1 MPSRSSRSPRMSVGK
16 RTKPAEAGLA
26 GAGRRGRR
34 RALGGGWLGRQAP
47 EVFGQRTGRGCTRR
61 GPGRSTGQ
69 EERCTD
75 TPSSAVWPRG
85 GDAED
90 RGGWGP
96 RLLQQRPGG
105 ACGGTRGSTE
115 SEAGSDALTAQM
127 WGRRDRHRQTQ
138 TQRDAQGRSRQAG
151 KRKQRPDVEGEPRTP
166 GGWQGDSEWDA
177 PCEDQVKS
185 R

>member
-1 MPSRSSRSPRMSVGK
+1 MSVSK

-26 GAGRRGRR
+26 GVGRRGRR
-34 RALGGGWLGRQAP
+34 WALGSGWLGRQAP
-47 EVFGQRTGRGCTRR
+47 EVFGQRAGRGCNSR
-61 GPGRSTGQ
+61 GPGGSTGQ

-115 SEAGSDALTAQM
+115 SEASSDALTARM
-127 WGRRDRHRQTQ
+127 WGQRDRHRQRHRHRQTQ
-138 TQRDAQGRSRQAG
+138 TQRDAQGRSQQAG

-166 GGWQGDSEWDA
+166 GGWQGDSEWHVS
-177 PCEDQVKS
+177 CEDQVKS